1 MAMARLSLFLVVLG
15 ILLVTDVSCV
25 VDPPTIAPVSRND
38 SPVSQPP
45 IQNVEAPSP
54 AAAAVLT
61 SPPSPPPS
69 DDVSSKNTSSS
80 PSESPSLSL
89 SSPSP
94 SPESD
99 VGNITKKSSPPSS
112 SSSSSSS
119 ISSGNKAGIVVGV
132 LIGAVLVGL
141 GGFVYKKRQDNIRR
155 AHYGSY
161 V

>member
-1 MAMARLSLFLVVLG
+1 MARFSLFLVVLG

-25 VDPPTIAPVSRND
+25 VDPPTIAPVSGND

-54 AAAAVLT
+54 AAAASILT

-69 DDVSSKNTSSS
+69 DDLSSKNTSSS
-80 PSESPSLSL
+80 PSPLQSD
-89 SSPSP
+89 SPSP

-99 VGNITKKSSPPSS
+99 VGNVTKKSSPPPP
-112 SSSSSSS
+112 SSSS
-119 ISSGNKAGIVVGV
+119 ISSGKKVGIVVGV

-155 AHYGSY
+155 AQYGSY

>member
-25 VDPPTIAPVSRND
+25 VDPPTIAPVSGND

-54 AAAAVLT
+54 AAILT

-69 DDVSSKNTSSS
+69 EDVSSKNTSSS
-80 PSESPSLSL
+80 PSPLQSD
-89 SSPSP
+89 SPSP

-99 VGNITKKSSPPSS
+99 VGNVTKKSSPPPP
-112 SSSSSSS
+112 SSSSSS
-119 ISSGNKAGIVVGV
+119 ISSGKKAGIVVGV

-155 AHYGSY
+155 AQYGSY